1 MEPTALI
8 TCSVIAASIGR
19 PGAGGNAG
27 QCSYF
32 DDPPGVLRGLWPGSS
47 LHDCL
52 APGARIST
60 TLPLDIQ
67 NQKES

>member
-19 PGAGGNAG
+19 PGAGGNGG

-32 DDPPGVLRGLWPGSS
+32 DDPPGVLRG
-47 LHDCL
+47 
-52 APGARIST
+52 AAIETANR
-60 TLPLDIQ
+60 
-67 NQKES
+67 